1 MKKHVFQVDQI
12 HFFVKVLSK
21 KPIHYTNTLL
31 LYALKITERL
41 FPQSKLTEY
50 IMA

>member
-21 KPIHYTNTLL
+21 KPIHYTLL

-41 FPQSKLTEY
+41 FHQSELTEY
-50 IMA
+50 MA